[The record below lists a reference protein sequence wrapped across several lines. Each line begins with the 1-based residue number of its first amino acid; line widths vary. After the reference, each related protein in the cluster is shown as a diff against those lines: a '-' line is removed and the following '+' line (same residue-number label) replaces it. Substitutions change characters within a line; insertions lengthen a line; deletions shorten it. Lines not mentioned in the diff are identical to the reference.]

1 MKGSPSGSSP
11 AARSRKVKML
21 VMDVD
26 GVLTDGQMIFTNQGD
41 ELKCFD
47 VKDGTGITLAH
58 RAGLLTAILTGKC
71 SQIVARRAEQL
82 GISYCRQDLRD
93 KLQAYEAMK
102 EEKGLADEEIAYIG
116 DDLIDIPA
124 MRRAGL
130 AVAVADA
137 VEEVKAEAHLITRR
151 SGGKGAVRETVE
163 FILKAQGRWEE
174 LLKKFYGI

>member
-1 MKGSPSGSSP
+1 
-11 AARSRKVKML
+11 ML
-21 VMDVD
+21 IMDVD

-41 ELKCFD
+41 ELKSFD

-71 SQIVARRAEQL
+71 SQIVTRRAEQL

-93 KLQAYEAMK
+93 KLEAYEAMK
-102 EEKGLADEEIAYIG
+102 KEKGLSDEEIAYIG

-163 FILKAQGRWEE
+163 FILKAQGRWEG
-174 LLKKFYGI
+174 LLNKFYGI